1 MLLRRRSTTKKAI
14 AVIIALLMALSG
26 SVMMP
31 GASYAVNDTAT
42 DDPNYADNQII
53 VTFKDDVSK
62 TSAADIVAFAV
73 SEELIQENGSTAT
86 SISNIKDGIT
96 LTKVKSDQNMML
108 AKFNVN
114 LDEEVAAREIQ
125 KNPEVV
131 AAQPNYYYVTGYVGD
146 GMTYD
151 DSQWH
156 LDYIDAPQAWSLIE
170 KLTKSG
176 KIKTKKVTVAM
187 LDCGVSSGHDDLQ
200 KTMDASINTSNNDN
214 PSGSH
219 GTSMAGI
226 IGAAAGND
234 DGVTGVAAGQENDI
248 VKIMSIDVFHDE
260 KRTTKVSAAT
270 TADIIAGLDYACSHN
285 AQIVTMGF
293 GRHGYDKALE
303 DKINWAAEEGVLMIA
318 AAGDDGET
326 GKWYPAS
333 YENCISCINTVKY
346 TDAFSAECKSDSSSY
361 GDENAIAAPGT
372 AIKTTDLNNSYTT
385 VSGSSY
391 SAAVVAGTAAMVMFV
406 DPALTPNKVKEI
418 LFKTATDLGVS
429 GKDVFTGW
437 GNVNAYKAVAK
448 AAKVK
453 LKGSRSLDTPVAK
466 VKVDEGTLIVSWKE
480 VAGADGY
487 IVSRKAAGE
496 EDYSQVAELPK
507 DELAWSDGGCK
518 AGTKYSY
525 IVLAKAT
532 TKDGKKLSS
541 KNSKAVT
548 GVIK

>member
-1 MLLRRRSTTKKAI
+1 MLFRRRSTTKKAT

-31 GASYAVNDTAT
+31 GASYAVNDAV
-42 DDPNYADNQII
+42 DDPNYADNQLI

-73 SEELIQENGSTAT
+73 SEELIQENGSST
-86 SISNIKDGIT
+86 SISNIKDEIT

-108 AKFNVN
+108 AQFNVN
-114 LDEEVAAREIQ
+114 LDEEVTAREMQ

-170 KLTKSG
+170 RLTKNG
-176 KIKTKKVTVAM
+176 KLDSKKKVTVAM
-187 LDCGVSSGHDDLQ
+187 LDCGVSSEHEELQ
-200 KTMDASINTSNNDN
+200 KSMEASINTSNNEN
-214 PSGSH
+214 PRSGH

-226 IGAAAGND
+226 IGASAGND
-234 DGVTGVAAGQENDI
+234 DGVTGVAGGQGNNI
-248 VKIMSIDVFHDE
+248 VKLMSIDVFHDDT
-260 KRTTKVSAAT
+260 RTTNVSAAT

-303 DKINWAAEEGVLMIA
+303 DKINWTAEEGVLMIA
-318 AAGDDGET
+318 AAGDDGEA

-372 AIKTTDLNNSYTT
+372 AIKTTDLNNQYTT

-406 DPALTPNKVKEI
+406 DPTLTPNKVKDI
-418 LFKTATDLGVS
+418 LYKTTTDLGIS

-437 GNVNAYKAVAK
+437 GNVNAYRAVAK

-453 LKGSRSLDTPVAK
+453 VKESGSLDTPVAK
-466 VKVDEGTLIVSWKE
+466 VTVDEGTLVVSWKE
-480 VAGADGY
+480 VADADGY

-496 EDYSQVAELPK
+496 EAYSQVAELPK

-518 AGTKYSY
+518 TGTKYSY
-525 IVLAKAT
+525 IVLAKST
-532 TKDGKKLSS
+532 TEDGKKLSS